1 MLALAFI
8 VATFGL
14 NYQITMALMAR
25 QQFHLGAEAF
35 GLMSTSLA
43 LGALVGSLL
52 AARRRHVPLPVVV
65 IAALTFASVEI
76 VVGFAPTYLAMMVML
91 PFAGALA
98 MTFTTAAQSYLQL
111 NSSSWVR
118 GRVMGIYTLVFF
130 GGTPIGA
137 PVIGWATD
145 IWGPRSGLVGGGI
158 GTLFFTLV
166 ALGVYAATRA
176 GAPSEPATE
185 DEDVAADEAMEVVDK
200 ASSETHG

>member
-1 MLALAFI
+1 M
-8 VATFGL
+8 
-14 NYQITMALMAR
+14 
-25 QQFHLGAEAF
+25 
-35 GLMSTSLA
+35 
-43 LGALVGSLL
+43 
-52 AARRRHVPLPVVV
+52 